1 MSNVKFDQEGVVFD
15 IQRYSIHDG
24 PGIRTIVF
32 LKGCPLSCLWCCNPE
47 SQVMKPVVMFQKK
60 SCVECGRCIKA
71 CAIGAISFSNPTFV
85 DREKCVS
92 CGKCVD
98 VCISGALTMK
108 GRTQTVWETMQT
120 VQKDATNYRRS
131 RGGLTLSG
139 GEPLMQPDFCIELL
153 KASKERGWTTAIE
166 TTGFASE
173 EVIDRVMPLVD
184 YALVDIKHI
193 NSNIHKQQTGVPNE
207 RILEN
212 SRRIASITSAVV
224 RIPTIPGFNA
234 DPATFEAIGRHAL
247 TMNGVKTVHL
257 LPYHTFGE
265 NKYHM
270 LGQPYPMEG
279 VPDLTVEKQTELKA
293 VIEGLG
299 LQCVIGG

>member
-1 MSNVKFDQEGVVFD
+1 MSDVKFDQEGVVFD

-32 LKGCPLSCLWCCNPE
+32 LKGCPLSCRWCCNPE
-47 SQVMKPVVMFQKK
+47 SQIMKPVVMYLKK
-60 SCVECGRCIKA
+60 SCVQCGRCISA
-71 CAIGAISFSNPTFV
+71 CSIGAISFDNPAFV

-98 VCISGALTMK
+98 VCISGALSMK
-108 GRTQTVWETMQT
+108 GRLQTVWETMQI

-131 RGGLTLSG
+131 GGGLTLSG
-139 GEPLMQPDFCIELL
+139 GEPLLQPDFALELL
-153 KASKERGWTTAIE
+153 KASKNRGWTTAME
-166 TTGFASE
+166 TTGFAPP
-173 EVIDRVMPLVD
+173 EVIDRVMPFVD
-184 YALVDIKHI
+184 YALVDIKHM
-193 NSNIHKQQTGVPNE
+193 NSDIHKQLTGVPNE

-212 SRRIASITSAVV
+212 ARRIASITSTVV
-224 RIPTIPGFNA
+224 RVPTIPGFND
-234 DPATFEAIGRHAL
+234 DPATFEAISRFAL
-247 TMNGVKTVHL
+247 TMNGVKTIHL

-265 NKYHM
+265 NKYAL
-270 LGQPYPMEG
+270 LGQAYPMDG
-279 VPDLTVEKQTELKA
+279 VPNLSKEKQEELKA